1 LGKALMILLHSLK
14 SNYHGM
20 KRLPKFS
27 SGETAMP
34 WPASTT
40 IQDRVLASLPYL
52 LPLITSLGSSGVIWM
67 AFPTL
72 GNIILPLLLP
82 ILLNNGIISF
92 STFVIFFVLFLLVV
106 RNEQVS
112 RFIRFN
118 TMQALLLEIVLSLS
132 GIVLSILG
140 AAPGSGLILVGLSSV
155 VMIGVWAIIIFSV
168 VQSLRGLYAEV
179 PTLSDA
185 AYTQVR

>member
-1 LGKALMILLHSLK
+1 M
-14 SNYHGM
+14 N
-20 KRLPKFS
+20 RLSKFS
-27 SGETAMP
+27 AGETAMS

-40 IQDRVLASLPYL
+40 IQDRVLACLPYL

-72 GNIILPLLLP
+72 GNVILPLLLP

-92 STFVIFFVLFLLVV
+92 STIVIFFVLYLLVV

-118 TMQALLLEIVLSLS
+118 TMQALLLEILLSLL
-132 GIVLSILG
+132 GIVLPILG
-140 AAPGSGLILVGLSSV
+140 AAPGSGLMLVGLSGV
-155 VMIGVWAIIIFSV
+155 VIIGVWAIIIFSV
-168 VQSLRGLYAEV
+168 VQTLRGRYAEV
-179 PTLSDA
+179 PTLSEVA
-185 AYTQVR
+185 FMQVR

>member
-1 LGKALMILLHSLK
+1 
-14 SNYHGM
+14 M
-20 KRLPKFS
+20 KGLSKFS
-27 SGETAMP
+27 LGETDMS

-40 IQDRVLASLPYL
+40 LQDRVLACLPYL
-52 LPLITSLGSSGVIWM
+52 LTLITSLGSSGLIWM

-72 GNIILPLLLP
+72 GNVILPLLLP
-82 ILLNNGIISF
+82 LLLNNGIISF
-92 STFVIFFVLFLLVV
+92 STFVIFFLLFLLVV

-118 TMQALLLEIVLSLS
+118 TMQALLLEIVLSLL
-132 GIVLSILG
+132 GLVLPILG
-140 AAPGSGLILVGLSSV
+140 AAPGSGLMLVGLSSV
-155 VMIGVWAIIIFSV
+155 VMIGVWVIIIFSV

-179 PTLSDA
+179 PTLSEA